1 MSRRILRLPKV
12 GFAGPNEAFADLPDL
27 PQRVRSGGRVLL
39 SLFSQ
44 TMSNDTPSSVSS
56 REHTAAFLLLRLF
69 LGLRALLA
77 GLEKFESG
85 GNYSFEI
92 YYRNMARMAN
102 GITSASFMPLWA
114 TKTFAFFL
122 GYVLIALGLALLLG
136 VRTRCALTLLG
147 LTWVG
152 LSFGL
157 MAVQENEG
165 VAWLAIYVG
174 LTAGALLLVRHNRFA
189 LWSGRS

>member
-1 MSRRILRLPKV
+1 MEL
-12 GFAGPNEAFADLPDL
+12 FTAFAF
-27 PQRVRSGGRVLL
+27 
-39 SLFSQ
+39 FSP
-44 TMSNDTPSSVSS
+44 TMSNDTPSSASG
-56 REHTAAFLLLRLF
+56 REFTAALLLLRLF

-77 GLEKFESG
+77 GIEKFESG

-102 GITSASFMPLWA
+102 GITSASFLPLWA

-122 GYVLIALGLALLLG
+122 GYVLIAIGLAVLLG

-152 LSFGL
+152 LGFGL

-165 VAWLAIYVG
+165 VVWIATYVG
-174 LTAGALLLVRHNRFA
+174 LTAGALVLVRHNRFA
-189 LWSGRS
+189 LWTGRS

>member
-1 MSRRILRLPKV
+1 
-12 GFAGPNEAFADLPDL
+12 
-27 PQRVRSGGRVLL
+27 
-39 SLFSQ
+39 
-44 TMSNDTPSSVSS
+44 MSNDTPSSVSS

-77 GLEKFESG
+77 GIEKFESG

-165 VAWLAIYVG
+165 VAWLATYVG
-174 LTAGALLLVRHNRFA
+174 LTAGALVLVRHNRFA
-189 LWSGRS
+189 LWTGRS